1 MGFLEK
7 VYDKS
12 PISIQNLMVS
22 LSGYQKNRTRYGKTY
37 YEYRKFLED
46 FDQWSLDDKLEYQ
59 KIELIKFIRYAYE
72 KSKFYQELYQGID
85 LDSIQSIYDLKKLPV
100 VDKEMLRANISK
112 VYTIAR
118 KDGVEAHTGGTTG
131 KSLNVLVTPEDSM
144 CRMALLD
151 HFKARLGFEH
161 LKMKRATFNGK
172 HIVPPAQKQKVFW
185 RYNAACK
192 QMIYSSFH
200 LSEENMKCYVESLN
214 CYKPQAIDGFFMS
227 MCDIANYIER
237 HNIKLQFR
245 PIALFPTS
253 ETLTK
258 AGRELLER
266 VFNCR
271 VFDQYAS
278 SEGAPFV
285 TECEK
290 QKLHIEMASGV
301 FEHLEEGNDEVLVT
315 SFTTYGTPL
324 IRYSIG
330 DSMVFK
336 NDGEICDCGTE
347 SQLVKG
353 IQGRKLDFLYTADG
367 AKINAGNV
375 ANLFKNMPNAII
387 RAQAIQDK
395 MDKIKV
401 LLEVDERLYKPEY
414 DVLLTN
420 EFLHKFGGKTKIIIE
435 HVDEIPR
442 EKSGKFR
449 LIKNTLVQHHHNQ
462 SLGE

>member
-37 YEYRKFLED
+37 YEYRKFLQD

-227 MCDIANYIER
+227 MCDIASYIER

-324 IRYSIG
+324 IRYRIG
-330 DSMVFK
+330 DLMVFK

-375 ANLFKNMPNAII
+375 AYLFKNMPNAII